1 MLAAVTSENYSH
13 EEIEIMLILAMFPTI
28 HVGIFY
34 FPFLIQN
41 RTGHVPVKGRLWQHI
56 ICLFYGFCQP
66 ERGMYIKMIE
76 SLVLEKKL
84 DLSGKN

>member
-41 RTGHVPVKGRLWQHI
+41 RTGHVPVKGRL
-56 ICLFYGFCQP
+56 
-66 ERGMYIKMIE
+66 
-76 SLVLEKKL
+76 
-84 DLSGKN
+84 